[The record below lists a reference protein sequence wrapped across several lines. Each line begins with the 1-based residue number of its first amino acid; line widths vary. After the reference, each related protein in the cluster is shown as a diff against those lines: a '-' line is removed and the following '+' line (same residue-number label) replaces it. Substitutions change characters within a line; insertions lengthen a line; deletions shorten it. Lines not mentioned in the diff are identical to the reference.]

1 MGGHCETRVAAWL
14 VLSGAS
20 AGGFVLFSVSSA
32 WLLHAGDC
40 WRTLVL
46 ADLPGAIQCL

>member
-1 MGGHCETRVAAWL
+1 MHREPGVLEAL

-20 AGGFVLFSVSSA
+20 AGGFVLFFVSSA
-32 WLLHAGDC
+32 WLLHAGDS
-40 WRTLVL
+40 WRTPAL